1 MLEKYKLFRNYFLK
15 YRGRNFK
22 TVALSYP
29 SAPPKPP
36 TVPFPSTLCVSRLTS
51 VAGQE
56 YVYRK
61 GGHNSSSSSF
71 SGVLRS
77 QSSNFAQGSSHS
89 SLKTAS
95 SISSVTMRTRKIK
108 KALSMARRRG
118 PLGGVGCRA
127 NARNTSSSSTSPSSS
142 AILTHSLTAGLSE
155 VAGMEALSQPCRD

>member
-1 MLEKYKLFRNYFLK
+1 MLEKNKLFQNYFLK
-15 YRGRNFK
+15 YRCRNFK

-29 SAPPKPP
+29 TVPPKPP
-36 TVPFPSTLCVSRLTS
+36 TVPFPSTLSPLSPLWQGKRRF
-51 VAGQE
+51 
-56 YVYRK
+56 RK
-61 GGHNSSSSSF
+61 DGHNSSSSSF

-89 SLKTAS
+89 SLQTAS
-95 SISSVTMRTRKIK
+95 SISSVAMRTRKIK
-108 KALSMARRRG
+108 KALSLARRRG

-155 VAGMEALSQPCRD
+155 EAGMEALSQPCQD